1 MSKNLNFVFFLR
13 VLNKRWDN
21 FKEKL
26 HQRRFC
32 QNSPWVVR
40 PRHVTVFE
48 TFPEES
54 GGCNEFEE
62 EWKLLKKNSHKFY
75 NNNNIGLLLNMTV
88 VNSSTLVTRQ
98 WQCQWFGDQRLLLLS
113 TCTMLYYDKEH
124 KLCSLTNT
132 FGCINIQELCEIRNG
147 RFQ

>member
-1 MSKNLNFVFFLR
+1 MRKGYRYSVIVKSAIWRKTLQIRAYLMDLRWEEIFQRKTKNDKETLASKCFFLNSLF
-13 VLNKRWDN
+13 VLFLSIKIHN
-21 FKEKL
+21 
-26 HQRRFC
+26 
-32 QNSPWVVR
+32 
-40 PRHVTVFE
+40 
-48 TFPEES
+48 
-54 GGCNEFEE
+54 
-62 EWKLLKKNSHKFY
+62 

-98 WQCQWFGDQRLLLLS
+98 WQSQWFGDQRLLLLS
-113 TCTMLYYDKEH
+113 TCTMLYYDEEH